1 MLLPV
6 AVLVVAAISCT
17 SVWSKKYKD
26 EAGVMYG
33 MIYDE
38 KEEGVAGV
46 SVKVNGALKAVSDG
60 QGRFILQF
68 YFADIKDKKEQHIV
82 LEKEGYEKF
91 EEVFYYE
98 PMSLLHLRVESGEGL
113 LTEAEEAMEKGEYAV
128 AEGLIDRASDI
139 EESREE
145 SLFLKAVIR
154 YKEGRRTEAL
164 AVLKSM
170 KGQEAAAVQAF
181 MKRLEEERE

>member
-1 MLLPV
+1 M
-6 AVLVVAAISCT
+6 
-17 SVWSKKYKD
+17 
-26 EAGVMYG
+26 
-33 MIYDE
+33 
-38 KEEGVAGV
+38 
-46 SVKVNGALKAVSDG
+46 
-60 QGRFILQF
+60 
-68 YFADIKDKKEQHIV
+68 
-82 LEKEGYEKF
+82 EKEGYEKF